1 MGFLGKVIYREDD
14 RWPFSLYKK
23 CCGADGIMNQEI
35 SYDEAEPMLFV
46 TEIEDSAMYEDLSE
60 KK

>member
-1 MGFLGKVIYREDD
+1 
-14 RWPFSLYKK
+14 
-23 CCGADGIMNQEI
+23 MNQEI